1 MTYTPYRVRHHID
14 QRTPPCRRAPS
25 RRYRPPK
32 LLRHGSLGAL
42 VRGASWKGVDS
53 IGELDPDQ
61 NYPG

>member
-14 QRTPPCRRAPS
+14 CNPPHCRQAPA
-25 RRYRPPK
+25 RQYRPPK
-32 LLRHGSLGAL
+32 LLRHGSLGSL

-61 NYPG
+61 GYPG